1 VACCFHADNAQAT
14 ETRYFVPTDDDIY
27 HSTKLMQSNPTSSPQ
42 ILQLWFSRLSDSTI
56 EIEQSIQKLFS
67 PSETKRL
74 ESIKSDNRRRE
85 YLLSRALMRHALSQ
99 KFHLHE
105 KDWLFIEQP
114 ESAPVIHNLPEN
126 TYFSLSHSRGLIC
139 FAISG
144 CPMGIDIEASS
155 KRRDFPALATMFMN
169 KEELDYLIRNES
181 TEIDYFYRVWC
192 AKEAYYKSLP
202 PSEQS
207 TTSLRNF
214 CFSDLTESDNDWHL
228 IESKIEQ
235 YRFAAMIK
243 NKPDRINCSYFLS
256 TDKCL
261 DGFGR
266 FEIH

>member
-1 VACCFHADNAQAT
+1 MTCCFHADNVQAT
-14 ETRYFVPTDDDIY
+14 ETRYIVPIDNDIY
-27 HSTKLMQSNPTSSPQ
+27 NSTKLMQSNPTSSPQ

-56 EIEQSIQKLFS
+56 EIEQSIQKLLS

-99 KFHLHE
+99 KFHLQE
-105 KDWLFIEQP
+105 KDWQFIEQP

-126 TYFSLSHSRGLIC
+126 IYFSLSHSRGFIC
-139 FAISG
+139 FAISS
-144 CPMGIDIEASS
+144 CPMGIDIEASN
-155 KRRDFPALATMFMN
+155 KRRDFPALAAMFMN
-169 KEELDYLIRNES
+169 NEELDNLVQNES

-202 PSEQS
+202 SSEQKA
-207 TTSLRNF
+207 TLLKKIR
-214 CFSDLTESDNDWHL
+214 FSALIESDDNWHL
-228 IESKIEQ
+228 IEGKIDQ

-243 NKPDRINCSYFLS
+243 NKPYKINCSYFLS
-256 TDKCL
+256 SDKCL